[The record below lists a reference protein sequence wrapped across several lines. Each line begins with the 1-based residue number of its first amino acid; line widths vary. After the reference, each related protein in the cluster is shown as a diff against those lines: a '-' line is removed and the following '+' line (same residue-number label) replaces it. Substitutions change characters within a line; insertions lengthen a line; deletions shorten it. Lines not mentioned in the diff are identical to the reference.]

1 MMDFPGIST
10 FVKMGIFREKMVI
23 FDNTFGSKNTVATLP
38 RQEFYEELALLRRV
52 TMLRASYC
60 DNSAAAEK

>member
-1 MMDFPGIST
+1 MMDFPEIST

-23 FDNTFGSKNTVATLP
+23 LIALATLL
-38 RQEFYEELALLRRV
+38 RQVFYEELALLRRM

-60 DNSAAAEK
+60 DNSAMAEK

>member
-23 FDNTFGSKNTVATLP
+23 LDNTFGSKNTV
-38 RQEFYEELALLRRV
+38 ELQLQLCLGKSS
-52 TMLRASYC
+52 MKS
-60 DNSAAAEK
+60 